1 MKIDKD
7 GYEVE
12 EQNGVFRNW
21 LGHEVQPNEVKEVDL
36 TGRHAK
42 CTYCGRIEPST
53 NALAFF
59 QHHPKNDYD
68 EYYCGC
74 RGWD

>member
-12 EQNGVFRNW
+12 EKNGEFRNW
-21 LGHEVQPNEVKEVDL
+21 LGEKVQPQDVKEVDL
-36 TGRHAK
+36 EGRFAK
-42 CTYCGRIEPST
+42 CSDCGKISPST
-53 NALAFF
+53 DNLAFF
-59 QHHPKNDYD
+59 RHHPKNDYD

>member
-7 GYEVE
+7 GFEVE
-12 EQNGVFRNW
+12 ERDGVFRNV
-21 LGHEVQPNEVKEVDL
+21 LGQKVQPQDIEDVDL
-36 TGRHAK
+36 TGRYAK
-42 CTYCGRIEPST
+42 CSYCGKLEPST
-53 NALAFF
+53 KPLAFF
-59 QHHPKNDYD
+59 RHHKHLEHD

>member
-36 TGRHAK
+36 TGRFAK
-42 CTYCGRIEPST
+42 CSYCGRIESST
-53 NALAFF
+53 NHLAFLR
-59 QHHPKNDYD
+59 HCPKNDYD

>member
-12 EQNGVFRNW
+12 LRDGKYYNW
-21 LGHEVQPNEVKEVDL
+21 LGHLAEDVTDVDL
-36 TGRHAK
+36 TGRYAK
-42 CTYCGRIEPST
+42 CSYCGRIHKSDD
-53 NALAFF
+53 NLAFF
-59 QHHPKNDYD
+59 RHHKGLEHD

>member
-1 MKIDKD
+1 MKIDKY

-12 EQNGVFRNW
+12 EKNGEFRNV
-21 LGHEVQPNEVKEVDL
+21 LGQKVPSNEVKEVDL

-42 CTYCGRIEPST
+42 CTYCGRIAPST
-53 NALAFF
+53 NSLAFF
-59 QHHPKNDYD
+59 CHHPKNDYD